1 MPRRRT
7 TDKLLTFDR
16 ALLVGAF
23 SMGLWAASADI
34 RQENLNARVVQLE
47 ERETAAKSADA
58 KHDQELAVIHT
69 ELRHI
74 NENMTKLADAV
85 VRAFNRI
92 PDTR

>member
-7 TDKLLTFDR
+7 TDRLLTLDR

-23 SMGLWAASADI
+23 SMGAWVMATDMGREDL
-34 RQENLNARVVQLE
+34 QARVEALE
-47 ERETAAKSADA
+47 HKGSTAVAADA
-58 KHDQELAVIHT
+58 QHDQELAVIHV

-74 NENMTKLADAV
+74 NENMKKLADAV

-92 PDTR
+92 PDTQ